1 MILGARGEEALRVVL
16 SVGFAGM
23 EVADGYRGS
32 AGEEFGGV
40 AVEFDGRRRSGS
52 GGEESFWTL
61 AVTREVRREMM
72 AGLGRGCIEA
82 F

>member
-1 MILGARGEEALRVVL
+1 MGLWVRGL
-16 SVGFAGM
+16 VG
-23 EVADGYRGS
+23 
-32 AGEEFGGV
+32 GG
-40 AVEFDGRRRSGS
+40 GRRRGSGL